1 MSTGIDTGG
10 LTSGRVADDVIRLSG
25 VRAVGRHGV
34 LAAEHTT
41 PQPFVVDVAMV
52 IDTAEAGRT
61 DALEATVS
69 YAEVAADVVAVL
81 EGDHV
86 DLIETLAARIAEA
99 VLTRE
104 LVEAVEVTVH
114 KPEAPVG
121 VPFADVA
128 VTVCRLDTRRAV
140 VALGSNQGEVATML
154 NRAVA
159 DLRALPRTRVTAVS
173 PAVESDPVGEIAQP
187 AFLNAVALLETT
199 LRPGTLMRAL
209 HSIEAAR
216 GRVRDARW
224 GPRTLDLD
232 LVQYGDPRDDTDVVS
247 DGPYLILPHPRA
259 HERGFVLAPWLLADP
274 GAVLRL
280 GGAAVPVADLPAAT
294 GGKPGSLPPGV
305 RHRGHGPPADRA

>member
-1 MSTGIDTGG
+1 MSTGIDAGG
-10 LTSGRVADDVIRLSG
+10 LASGRVAGDVIRLNG
-25 VRAVGRHGV
+25 VRAMGTHGV
-34 LAAEHTT
+34 LPAEHTA
-41 PQPFVVDVAMV
+41 PQPFTVDVAMV

-61 DALEATVS
+61 DALAATVS
-69 YAEVAADVVAVL
+69 YAEVAADVVAAI
-81 EGDHV
+81 EGAHV

-99 VLTRE
+99 VLTRA

-121 VPFADVA
+121 VPFGDVA

-140 VALGSNQGEVATML
+140 VALGGNQGEVATTL

-173 PAVESDPVGEIAQP
+173 PALESDPVGETEQP

-209 HSIEAAR
+209 HSIEEAR
-216 GRVRDARW
+216 GRVRKNRW

-247 DGPYLILPHPRA
+247 DGPHLILPHPRA

-280 GGAAVPVADLPAAT
+280 GDAVVPVADLPASF
-294 GGKPGSLPPGV
+294 GENPGSLPPGV
-305 RHRGHGPPADRA
+305 RYREPGPSADLA